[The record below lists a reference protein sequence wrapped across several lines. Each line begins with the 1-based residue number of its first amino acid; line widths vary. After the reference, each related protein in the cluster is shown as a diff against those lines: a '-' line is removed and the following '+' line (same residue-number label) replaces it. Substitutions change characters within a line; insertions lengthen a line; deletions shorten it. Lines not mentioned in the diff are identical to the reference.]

1 MAKVMPKTEDQV
13 RDEAKTILGFDKQ
26 ETKVQQG
33 TGQITTFNQLGFKGV
48 INKPDG
54 WYLPDDLNA
63 PAIILETKSEA
74 ENISL
79 KKWANELFKN
89 CNIVLSK
96 YKQVVGIL
104 YNGIDVRVFLNNSE
118 LPDAAPMLQNK
129 TYYLS
134 LLTKN
139 VIDKQRIY
147 NLTKK
152 INDCLHIDFGI
163 KNLYHRMIFT
173 ACALVG
179 KRYGAILI
187 KGMDFTLMK
196 NSILSTLSKSLED
209 DRKQNLKLDIL
220 IEVYAEIKMNNTTN
234 QEAIDNFIE
243 WVSEISDCVNSD
255 YWNGEDVMGIFFNEF
270 NRYKKKS
277 ESGQVFT
284 PDHITSFM
292 YRLINVNKNDRVLD
306 AACGSGAFLVK
317 AMCNMIKESGGV
329 KTKKASDIKKTQLFG
344 IEFDREIFALACAN
358 MLIHKDGKTNLE
370 QLDSRSQEAC
380 DWIKS
385 KQVTKVLMN
394 PPFESKY
401 GCLTIVGNVL
411 KNVPEHTKC
420 AFILPD
426 KKLEKDKKG
435 PKLLKHSTLEK
446 IIKLP
451 EKVFSEGVTTS
462 IFIFEAGVPQNG
474 KEIFACYI
482 EDDGL
487 ETVKNQG
494 RQDIKDRWQA
504 IEDEWVEIIRKQS
517 GNDTIQWIK
526 PAEHLSYQMPEKKFE
541 IRDEDFT
548 KTMMDYLMFKEDI
561 DVKDFGEK
569 LLVRV
574 LYSSSVKFQNDCIS
588 IMIKSEKNT
597 TLTKLQPVRSQLK
610 LTKKD
615 VEKWKVYKI
624 KDVFPEIVKPTVY
637 HTREVRENPNGI
649 PYVVRSKF
657 NNGIKYNVERPVGN
671 VNPAKVI
678 SFGAENA
685 TFFYQKEEWVSGRD
699 MYYID
704 TRSIDEYACLFITS
718 CLQPIAEK
726 YSYNYGM
733 FPNLLKEEIIKLPS
747 DANGAPDYV
756 YMEKYMRVVESGAY
770 NVIRCLT
777 AVQ

>member
-1 MAKVMPKTEDQV
+1 MAKVSYKTEDQV
-13 RDEAKTILGFDKQ
+13 RDGAKTTLGFDKT
-26 ETKVQQG
+26 EAKVQQG
-33 TGQITTFNQLGFKGV
+33 TGQITTFNQLGFKG
-48 INKPDG
+48 IIDKPDG

-74 ENISL
+74 EDISL
-79 KKWANELFKN
+79 QKWADELEKN
-89 CNIVLSK
+89 CNIVLTK
-96 YKQVVGIL
+96 YTQVVGIL
-104 YNGIDVRVFLNNSE
+104 YNGADVRVFLNNSE
-118 LPDAAPMLQNK
+118 LSDAAPTLQDK

-134 LLTKN
+134 LFTKN
-139 VIDKQRIY
+139 AIDKQRIY

-234 QEAIDNFIE
+234 QEAINNFIE

-292 YRLINVNKNDRVLD
+292 YRLINVNQNDRILD

-329 KTKKASDIKKTQLFG
+329 NTKKASDIKKTQLFG

-370 QLDSRSQEAC
+370 QFDSRTQEAC
-380 DWIKS
+380 DWIRS
-385 KQVTKVLMN
+385 KQITKVLMN

-451 EKVFSEGVTTS
+451 EKVFSEGITTS
-462 IFIFEAGVPQNG
+462 IFIFEAGVPQNE

-482 EDDGL
+482 ENDGL

-504 IEDEWVEIIRKQS
+504 IEDEWIEIIRKQTGS
-517 GNDTIQWIK
+517 DTIQWIK
-526 PAEHLSYQMPEKKFE
+526 PSEHLSYQMPEKAFE
-541 IRDEDFT
+541 ISDEDFT
-548 KTMMDYLMFKEDI
+548 KTMMDYLMFKEGI
-561 DVKDFGEK
+561 DVKEFGEK
-569 LLVRV
+569 LLTKV
-574 LYSSSVKFQNDCIS
+574 LYSSSVESKDDYVS
-588 IMIKSEKNT
+588 IMLKNGG
-597 TLTKLQPVRSQLK
+597 
-610 LTKKD
+610 D
-615 VEKWKVYKI
+615 
-624 KDVFPEIVKPTVY
+624 F
-637 HTREVRENPNGI
+637 
-649 PYVVRSKF
+649 
-657 NNGIKYNVERPVGN
+657 
-671 VNPAKVI
+671 
-678 SFGAENA
+678 
-685 TFFYQKEEWVSGRD
+685 SG
-699 MYYID
+699 
-704 TRSIDEYACLFITS
+704 
-718 CLQPIAEK
+718 Q
-726 YSYNYGM
+726 N
-733 FPNLLKEEIIKLPS
+733 
-747 DANGAPDYV
+747 
-756 YMEKYMRVVESGAY
+756 
-770 NVIRCLT
+770 
-777 AVQ
+777 

>member
-1 MAKVMPKTEDQV
+1 MKDAKRRFRPTARNWTGGIKEHGGGDMAKVMLRTEDEV
-13 RDEAKTILGFDKQ
+13 RDCAKLILEFDKI
-26 ETKVQQG
+26 ETGIRQG
-33 TGQITTFNQLGFKGV
+33 TGQITTFNQLGFKG
-48 INKPDG
+48 ISDKPDG
-54 WYLPDDLNA
+54 WYLPDNLNS
-63 PAIILETKSEA
+63 PAIILETKSEN
-74 ENISL
+74 EDLSL
-79 KKWANELFKN
+79 QKWADELIKN
-89 CNIVLSK
+89 CNIVLAK

-104 YNGIDVRVFLNNSE
+104 YNGNDVRVFLNNSE
-118 LPDAAPMLQNK
+118 LTDAAPSLQNK
-129 TYYLS
+129 AYYLS
-134 LLTKN
+134 LFTKN
-139 VIDKQRIY
+139 TIDKQRIY

-187 KGMDFTLMK
+187 KGMGFTLMK

-209 DRKQNLKLDIL
+209 DRRQNLKLDIL
-220 IEVYAEIKMNNTTN
+220 IEVYAEIKMNNTAN

-277 ESGQVFT
+277 ENGQVFT

-292 YRLINVNKNDRVLD
+292 YRLINVNKNDRILD

-317 AMCNMIKESGGV
+317 SMCNMIKESGGV

-370 QLDSRSQEAC
+370 QLDSRTQEAC

-401 GCLTIVGNVL
+401 GCLTIVDNVL

-426 KKLEKDKKG
+426 KKLEKDRKG
-435 PKLLKHSTLEK
+435 LKLLKHSTLEK

-474 KEIFACYI
+474 NEIFACYI

-504 IEDEWVEIIRKQS
+504 IEDEWIEIIRKQS

-526 PAEHLSYQMPEKKFE
+526 PAEHLSYQMPEKGFE
-541 IRDEDFT
+541 IYEEDFT
-548 KTMMDYLMFKEDI
+548 KTVINYLMFKEGI
-561 DVKDFGEK
+561 NVKVFSEK
-569 LLVRV
+569 LLTKV
-574 LYSSSVKFQNDCIS
+574 LYNSTVESTDDGVSIS
-588 IMIKSEKNT
+588 IKN
-597 TLTKLQPVRSQLK
+597 RGE
-610 LTKKD
+610 D
-615 VEKWKVYKI
+615 
-624 KDVFPEIVKPTVY
+624 
-637 HTREVRENPNGI
+637 NG
-649 PYVVRSKF
+649 K
-657 NNGIKYNVERPVGN
+657 G
-671 VNPAKVI
+671 
-678 SFGAENA
+678 
-685 TFFYQKEEWVSGRD
+685 
-699 MYYID
+699 
-704 TRSIDEYACLFITS
+704 
-718 CLQPIAEK
+718 
-726 YSYNYGM
+726 
-733 FPNLLKEEIIKLPS
+733 
-747 DANGAPDYV
+747 
-756 YMEKYMRVVESGAY
+756 
-770 NVIRCLT
+770 
-777 AVQ
+777 

>member
-1 MAKVMPKTEDQV
+1 MAKVSYKTEDQV
-13 RDEAKTILGFDKQ
+13 RDGAKTTLGFDKT
-26 ETKVQQG
+26 EAKVQQG
-33 TGQITTFNQLGFKGV
+33 TGQITTFNQLGFKG
-48 INKPDG
+48 IIDKPDG

-74 ENISL
+74 EDISL
-79 KKWANELFKN
+79 QKWADELEKN
-89 CNIVLSK
+89 CNIVLTK
-96 YKQVVGIL
+96 YTQVVGIL
-104 YNGIDVRVFLNNSE
+104 YNGADVRVFLNNSE
-118 LPDAAPMLQNK
+118 LSDAAPTLQDK

-134 LLTKN
+134 LFTKN
-139 VIDKQRIY
+139 AIDKQRIY

-234 QEAIDNFIE
+234 QEAINNFIE

-292 YRLINVNKNDRVLD
+292 YRLINVNQNDRILD

-329 KTKKASDIKKTQLFG
+329 NTKKASDIKKTQLFG

-370 QLDSRSQEAC
+370 QFDSRTQEAC
-380 DWIKS
+380 DWIRS
-385 KQVTKVLMN
+385 KQITKVLMN

-451 EKVFSEGVTTS
+451 EKVFSEGITTS
-462 IFIFEAGVPQNG
+462 IFIFEAGVPQNE

-482 EDDGL
+482 ENDGL

-504 IEDEWVEIIRKQS
+504 IEDEWIEIIRKQTGS
-517 GNDTIQWIK
+517 DTIQWIK
-526 PAEHLSYQMPEKKFE
+526 PSEHLSYQMPEKAFE
-541 IRDEDFT
+541 ISDEDFT
-548 KTMMDYLMFKEDI
+548 KTMMDYLMFKEGI
-561 DVKDFGEK
+561 DVKEFGEK
-569 LLVRV
+569 LLTKV
-574 LYSSSVKFQNDCIS
+574 LYSSSVESKDDYVS
-588 IMIKSEKNT
+588 IMLKNGG
-597 TLTKLQPVRSQLK
+597 
-610 LTKKD
+610 D
-615 VEKWKVYKI
+615 C
-624 KDVFPEIVKPTVY
+624 
-637 HTREVRENPNGI
+637 
-649 PYVVRSKF
+649 
-657 NNGIKYNVERPVGN
+657 
-671 VNPAKVI
+671 
-678 SFGAENA
+678 
-685 TFFYQKEEWVSGRD
+685 SG
-699 MYYID
+699 
-704 TRSIDEYACLFITS
+704 
-718 CLQPIAEK
+718 Q
-726 YSYNYGM
+726 N
-733 FPNLLKEEIIKLPS
+733 
-747 DANGAPDYV
+747 
-756 YMEKYMRVVESGAY
+756 
-770 NVIRCLT
+770 
-777 AVQ
+777 